1 MREIVCRLNPEDA
14 FNIKSSYKVVN
25 LWSKNEYHYTFWSDN
40 KRQLYQVMNLFSFP
54 AIDLFNISL
63 MVYYADRAVLRN
75 EEDDAWTRSIKIY
88 MPVLELDVWNSNKTL
103 LENMLNF
110 LSGDNWSFDF
120 RARNIN
126 EIESSAQKGIDRRRK
141 KINPDSICMLS
152 GGLDS
157 FIGAINLLER
167 SNNICFVGHYGG
179 GKGVSV
185 YQNKINHIL
194 QEQYTLTKDYFFNFY
209 AAPIIEGSKDD
220 TTRTRSFMFFSHA
233 IILASGMNKEID
245 LFIPENGLISL
256 NIPMIINRIGSSSTR
271 TTHPYYMKLL
281 QQLIHNLNIRVNLHN
296 PFQFN
301 TKGEMIRDCLNPSFL
316 NANIEN
322 TMSCSHPDLGRYDR
336 NPAPSHCG
344 TCLPCVIRRASIMS
358 ANVSDH
364 SEYRNPNFNND
375 GMPTAKIEL
384 KSYRV
389 GLEYFE
395 TNCNPLNIQKSGL
408 IDNNIN
414 DYIGVY
420 YRGMGELKN
429 FIDTING

>member
-1 MREIVCRLNPEDA
+1 
-14 FNIKSSYKVVN
+14 
-25 LWSKNEYHYTFWSDN
+25 
-40 KRQLYQVMNLFSFP
+40 
-54 AIDLFNISL
+54 
-63 MVYYADRAVLRN
+63 
-75 EEDDAWTRSIKIY
+75 
-88 MPVLELDVWNSNKTL
+88 
-103 LENMLNF
+103 MLNF

-301 TKGEMIRDCLNPSFL
+301 TWSKNEYHYTFWSDNKRQLYQVMNHFSLPAIDLF
-316 NANIEN
+316 NISL
-322 TMSCSHPDLGRYDR
+322 M
-336 NPAPSHCG
+336 
-344 TCLPCVIRRASIMS
+344 
-358 ANVSDH
+358 
-364 SEYRNPNFNND
+364 
-375 GMPTAKIEL
+375 
-384 KSYRV
+384 
-389 GLEYFE
+389 
-395 TNCNPLNIQKSGL
+395 
-408 IDNNIN
+408 
-414 DYIGVY
+414 VY
-420 YRGMGELKN
+420 YADRAVLRNEEDDAWTRSIKIYMPVLELDVWNSNKTLLV
-429 FIDTING
+429 FRAL